1 MTIKSSKQ
9 VIDSLSAARDRAQD
23 AGFKLLWEQKRIQYI
38 NSITPS
44 APVGGD
50 LLMGWPEDGEPDYDS
65 VQ

>member
-1 MTIKSSKQ
+1 MNIRSSKK
-9 VIDSLSAARDRAQD
+9 VIDSLTAARDRAQD

-44 APVGGD
+44 VPATGD
-50 LLMGWPEDGEPDYDS
+50 LLNGWPEDGEPDYDT

>member
-44 APVGGD
+44 ASEEGD